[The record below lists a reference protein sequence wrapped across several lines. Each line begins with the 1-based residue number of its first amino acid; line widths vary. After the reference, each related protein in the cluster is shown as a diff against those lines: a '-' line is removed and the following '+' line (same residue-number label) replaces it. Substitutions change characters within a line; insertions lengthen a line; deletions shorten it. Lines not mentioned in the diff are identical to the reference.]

1 MSLYLH
7 GKREGGDFWLVGEE
21 EMEETAKKKWR
32 GQVTHCVSLHTSA
45 EAIETPLL
53 YAT

>member
-7 GKREGGDFWLVGEE
+7 GKREGGAFWRVSEE
-21 EMEETAKKKWR
+21 EMEETVEKKWR

-45 EAIETPLL
+45 EAIETPLV